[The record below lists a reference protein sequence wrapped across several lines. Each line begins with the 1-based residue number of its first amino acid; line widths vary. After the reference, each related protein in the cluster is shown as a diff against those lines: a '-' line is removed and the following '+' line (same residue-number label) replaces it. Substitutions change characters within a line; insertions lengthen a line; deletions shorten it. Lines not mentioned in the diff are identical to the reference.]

1 MTELFSIGSG
11 NEDLKS
17 FINRL
22 KKWNINCL
30 VDLRSQPYSKYV
42 PHFNRER
49 LSPSLKRAK
58 IDYLFFGDKLGG
70 RPPEGFEK
78 FCTSP
83 RFMEN
88 IDLLLSQIEGKV
100 TALMCTEFDISKCH
114 RRFIVVELIKK
125 GINVTVIEKEGN
137 AGKHLLDFSSKKSK
151 HQKTIKDSKD
161 QSKLTG
167 FLQGD
172 ELNE

>member
-42 PHFNRER
+42 PHFNHDR
-49 LSPSLKRAK
+49 LSNSLKREK
-58 IDYLFFGDKLGG
+58 IDYLYFGDKLGG

-78 FCTSP
+78 FRISP
-83 RFMEN
+83 RFSEN
-88 IDLLLSQIEGKV
+88 IDLLLSQVDGKV

-114 RRFIVVELIKK
+114 RRFIVEEIIKK
-125 GINVTVIEKEGN
+125 GIDVTVIDKEGN
-137 AGKHLLDFSSKKSK
+137 ADKYILDFSPKKSK
-151 HQKTIKDSKD
+151 PQKAVINSKK
-161 QSKLTG
+161 QIKLTG

-172 ELNE
+172 ERNE